1 MGMAGGFLSRRE
13 LRAAWDGAK
22 RGNHGGGD
30 AVAGAGD
37 WTAIFSLVDTVMLR
51 ALPVNEP
58 SQLVLFGNGLDKEIS
73 DGFPNRWLYSYPF
86 YC

>member
-1 MGMAGGFLSRRE
+1 
-13 LRAAWDGAK
+13 
-22 RGNHGGGD
+22 
-30 AVAGAGD
+30 
-37 WTAIFSLVDTVMLR
+37 
-51 ALPVNEP
+51 VNEP